1 MKLLGNAL
9 LDERSDAQARRYLL
23 VHYAKI
29 FGQAVGGVGL
39 SILFSTQVNLTSLP
53 VIRLVGALSGTAI
66 AAKATLQARDEEELE
81 QTLEMRCLARQDGKS
96 AVLEAQVKQI
106 VAQPQ
111 NTIALP
117 QTGNAI
123 VPAAGE
129 YQPDLFDWNLLRSKS
144 QVHAH
149 IAILA
154 PTGGGKT
161 VTGEWLADLIGE
173 GHHIKVVTTKA
184 KSSQWRG
191 MEVVGTPRNFDAIK
205 EEVEQLKYEMVDRM
219 GNLDAVESMPQEVRV
234 FDELA
239 AMVAN
244 IDKFEIGT
252 FIREAR
258 ETGIRII
265 ALIHGEQVKLI
276 GLEGESDTAEGLTW
290 VRLGKFAIK
299 YARKLVSKGELTN
312 ADLEWLKGQER
323 PCLVDEQLAVI
334 PNLSNWEPSR
344 TTTGAR
350 APVCTSDAPV
360 AHQLEALLHQAHQ
373 SAPSLETWE
382 PVDPFAPLTSS
393 VRGLVW
399 SLVRQNWSQNKI
411 LSTVWKCSKGGG
423 SQSYKQARKL
433 YLEITGEN

>member
-1 MKLLGNAL
+1 MKLLGNSL
-9 LDERSDAQARRYLL
+9 LDERSDAQARRYIFT
-23 VHYAKI
+23 HYAKI
-29 FGQAVGGVGL
+29 FGQAVGGVGV

-53 VIRLVGALSGTAI
+53 VVRLVGALGGTAI

-96 AVLEAQVKQI
+96 AVMEAQVKQI
-106 VAQPQ
+106 VEQPQ
-111 NTIALP
+111 NAIAP
-117 QTGNAI
+117 VAG
-123 VPAAGE
+123 GE
-129 YQPDLFDWNLLRSKS
+129 YHPNLFDWNLLRTKP

-161 VTGEWLADLIGE
+161 LTGEWLADLIGE
-173 GHHIKVVTTKA
+173 GHDIKVITTKR
-184 KSSQWRG
+184 KSYHWRG
-191 MEVVGTPRNFDAIK
+191 MEVVGTPRDFETIA
-205 EEVEQLKYEMVDRM
+205 EEVEQLKFEMVDRM
-219 GNLDAVESMPQEVRV
+219 GNLDAVESMPQLVRV

-244 IDKFEIGT
+244 IDRFEIGT

-290 VRLGKFAIK
+290 VRLGKFAVK
-299 YARKLVSKGELTN
+299 HAKKLVAQGELN
-312 ADLEWLKGQER
+312 SLDLEWLKNQER
-323 PCLVDEQLAVI
+323 PCLVDEKLAVI
-334 PNLSNWEPSR
+334 PDLSNWEPTR
-344 TTTGAR
+344 TSGGAR
-350 APVCTSDAPV
+350 APVRTSSAPV

-373 SAPSLETWE
+373 SAPDLEDWK
-382 PVDPFAPLTSS
+382 PIDPFAPLTPL

-399 SLVRQNWSQNKI
+399 SLVRQGWSQNKI
-411 LSTVWKCSKGGG
+411 ILTVWKCSKGGG
-423 SQSYKQARKL
+423 SQAYKQARKL
-433 YLEITGEN
+433 YLEITDAN